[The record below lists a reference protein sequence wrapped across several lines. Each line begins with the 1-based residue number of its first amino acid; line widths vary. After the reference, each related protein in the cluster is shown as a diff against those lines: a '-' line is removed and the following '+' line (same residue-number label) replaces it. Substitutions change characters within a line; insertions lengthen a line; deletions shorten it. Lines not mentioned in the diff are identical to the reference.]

1 MAGFISHLFAFYT
14 WAMIKL
20 LTSHLPSPHP
30 LYPQLTCC
38 IISWNSSPVHHTLVS
53 SACWTPYCHEP
64 LGPKQQKLVF
74 SQLWRPG
81 PGSGSAG
88 LCCLR
93 RLWEGPSLDVPLPWR
108 SPASGGSWCSVA
120 CGCLTADSAS
130 VFTVCSLLCVC
141 VASLSVFL
149 LWGGLWSDCP
159 GPPEDSR
166 TISAC
171 QDPYHVCKDPV
182 LYRIT
187 AIRDYDLAS
196 SGGL

>member
-53 SACWTPYCHEP
+53 SACWTLYCHEP

-88 LCCLR
+88 LCCLW
-93 RLWEGPSLDVPLPWR
+93 RLWEGPSLDVPQLLETPGALWLVAASRQTLPLSSR
-108 SPASGGSWCSVA
+108 PVP
-120 CGCLTADSAS
+120 
-130 VFTVCSLLCVC
+130 FHVC
-141 VASLSVFL
+141 VWRLSLSFSYEEACDQIVQAHQ
-149 LWGGLWSDCP
+149 GTP
-159 GPPEDSR
+159 GQFPHVKILI
-166 TISAC
+166 TSA
-171 QDPYHVCKDPV
+171 
-182 LYRIT
+182 RILFF
-187 AIRDYDLAS
+187 I
-196 SGGL
+196 G